1 MRGLCIFLILASYA
15 IALPSNTFKT
25 VTDPTCGVVGDGKID
40 DTTALNNCIAT
51 LPDYGVLLFEGGVSI
66 RISSSINIHG
76 KYGIRLLGLTSMF
89 GGPSIGK
96 AAPAIY
102 WNGPDGGAMI
112 DINNSQNFVIE
123 GLTLFSSPNFT
134 SGTGGARIGFNVD
147 QTLKVG
153 LITTNGIFER
163 VNVQGMEQNRNFIGI
178 AFALAGRSNI
188 EHMTVRDST
197 ISCSY
202 GTSYSNAVGQG
213 ITIGGSY
220 NAKKHLYENNSI
232 TNCATGIYIANG
244 SADIF
249 HNQFN
254 QNGTHI
260 YAVPADPVV
269 IEANDSENA
278 RQFFRGNLSYG
289 GTIRGN
295 RIAAVNPPKDSCAV
309 EIDGGSTVMFEANGF
324 DRGTYVPVCRGPQR
338 AGALASKGNSY
349 PNMTETLAGFQTFVY
364 GLTSEMDGI
373 PGLGGFAALAT
384 SGSHF
389 SEDKPTAGMGFLYYN
404 KDAQA
409 WQISENGKPYT
420 HLGAGLPIRTP
431 KSSRDTCKK
440 GDVFEDSSYI
450 YVCVADNT
458 IKRAAL
464 ASF

>member
-1 MRGLCIFLILASYA
+1 MKKCVFLSLASA
-15 IALPSNTFKT
+15 LIAAASNNFKT

-40 DTTALNNCIAT
+40 DTTALNHCIAT
-51 LPDYGVLLFEGGVSI
+51 LPDYGVLAFEAGLSI
-66 RISSSINIHG
+66 RISSTIKIHG

-96 AAPAIY
+96 AAPALY
-102 WNGPDGGAMI
+102 WNGPDGGAMV

-123 GLTLFSSPNFT
+123 GLTLFSAPNFT
-134 SGTGGARIGFNVD
+134 TGTGGAHIGFNVD
-147 QTLKVG
+147 QTLKLG

-163 VNVQGMEQNRNFIGI
+163 VTVEGMEQNSHFIGI
-178 AFALAGRSNI
+178 AFALAGGSNV
-188 EHMTVRDST
+188 EHMTVRDS
-197 ISCSY
+197 IVSCSY
-202 GTSYSNAVGQG
+202 GTGYANAVGQG

-260 YAVPADPVV
+260 FAVPVDPIV

-295 RIAAVNPPKDSCAV
+295 RIAAVFPPKGSCAV

-324 DRGTYVPVCRGPQR
+324 DRGAYVPVCRGPSG

-349 PNMTETLAGFQTFVY
+349 PNMTETLAGFRTFDY
-364 GLTSEMDGI
+364 GLTSELDGI
-373 PGLGGFAALAT
+373 PGLGGYAALAT

-389 SEDKPTAGMGFLYYN
+389 SEDKPTTGMGFIYYA

-409 WQISENGKPYT
+409 WQISENGQPYT
-420 HLGAGLPIRTP
+420 HLGAGLPFRTP
-431 KSSRDTCKK
+431 KSAKDSCKK
-440 GDVFEDSSYI
+440 GDMFEDASYI

-458 IKRAAL
+458 VKRTPL
-464 ASF
+464 SSF